1 MIQSLYGTISGQ
13 SGRLLYLR
21 QGGIEWA
28 VEVSL
33 QSLEDLVAREG
44 EVRIFTHL
52 HHREDLMQLYGFST
66 EEERE
71 LFLEIIKVS
80 GIGPKQALRMLSGL
94 RPQEFIDAI
103 DNDRVDRLSQLPGVG
118 KKTAGK
124 IILALRGKILSEKED
139 QGGERYPE
147 LLSAL
152 IDMGFDRKKARQ
164 ALQEV
169 AKNIDSDTL
178 SEGEREH
185 ELFRKAIIYLSAHG
199 K

>member
-13 SGRLLYLR
+13 NGRLLYLR

-139 QGGERYPE
+139 QAGERYPE

-152 IDMGFDRKKARQ
+152 TDMGFDRKKARQ

-178 SEGEREH
+178 SESEREH